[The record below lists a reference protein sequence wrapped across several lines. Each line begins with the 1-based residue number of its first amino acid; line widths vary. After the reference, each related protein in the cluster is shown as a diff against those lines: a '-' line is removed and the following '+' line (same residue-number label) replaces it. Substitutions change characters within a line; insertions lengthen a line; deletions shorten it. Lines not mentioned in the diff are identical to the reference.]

1 MIVVKIFLS
10 MFIALWLSS
19 AAKAENVIY
28 SYDALG
34 RLASASYDTGA
45 IIMYSYDLNGNRTSQ
60 TVNINTTQGTWGAF
74 NWGGALWKTYPNL
87 WGSFNWG
94 AGTWQ
99 P

>member
-1 MIVVKIFLS
+1 MISSRAILS
-10 MFIALWLSS
+10 IFIAFWLSS
-19 AAKAENVIY
+19 AVKAENVIY

-34 RLASASYDTGA
+34 RLASASYNTGV
-45 IIMYSYDLNGNRTSQ
+45 IIIYSYDLNGNRTSQ
-60 TVNINTTQGTWGAF
+60 TVNINITQGTWGAF
-74 NWGGALWKTYPNL
+74 NWGAALWKTYPNL